1 MWVRVTTLEGEAA
14 ADQSRVS
21 EMAEMVRSKVL
32 PAAEAMDGFRGML
45 TVADAESGRSMSLTF
60 WESEDAMRASEEAAN
75 RLRKDFSEES
85 GDSIADVRRY
95 EVLIDERR

>member
-1 MWVRVTTLEGEAA
+1 MWVRVTTLEGEAG

-45 TVADAESGRSMSLTF
+45 TVAEAESGRSMSLTF

-85 GDSIADVRRY
+85 GDAIADVRRY

>member
-1 MWVRVTTLEGEAA
+1 MTTLEGEAG
-14 ADQSRVS
+14 ADQGRVS

-32 PAAEAMDGFRGML
+32 PVAETMDGFRGML
-45 TVADAESGRSMSLTF
+45 TMADAQSGRSVSLTF

-75 RLRKDFSEES
+75 RLRKDVSEES
-85 GDSIADVRRY
+85 GDSIADVQRY